1 MPRWYVSTVISP
13 TTTVSS
19 RKSSWN
25 RWLSRAGLAA
35 VLLVA
40 GLSASSTAPPEP
52 RGADTAPEEFSAEL
66 AMGHIEEIAQ
76 EPRPVGSPAHAATR
90 DHLVDQL
97 DTWGWD
103 TEVHES
109 VGLASPADGTRNM
122 AAVDNITA
130 TLPGSDPTGT
140 VVLAAH
146 YDSVAGSPGAA
157 DDGIGVG
164 TILEVAR
171 ALRADGA
178 GQPRNDVMVLIT
190 DAEEKG
196 LLGAEAFVRERA
208 QEIEPAV
215 VLNHEARGAEG
226 TPATFR
232 MSSSEA
238 TLLEVLSQAPGVF
251 ADSATEAVFDAL
263 PNDTDATNF
272 FGAGLHGYDTAIT
285 GGGAFYH
292 SPLDSTQHLSQAS
305 LQQMGQAS
313 LAMARDLTTTDLATL
328 EEGEDQL
335 VTTPPG
341 GPVLLP
347 AAAEIPLTFGLL
359 ALAGVLVV
367 VRWRRRELTV
377 GRTALSAVAALL
389 ALAAAAGA
397 ALAVW
402 QVALLVDPGQASAVV
417 GSPYNPGFYQAA
429 MLTAGASLVLGTHA
443 LLRRRLG
450 APALATGAVC
460 TAAMVGV
467 IGVLLLP
474 GAATMLVL
482 PVLPA
487 AAGAVAAALLPQRW
501 ATARTLLPVLALAP
515 TALLAGPLVSST
527 FEVGL
532 PMGGPFATLL
542 TALFTLLALP
552 VVADAWPAAAPRRP
566 RMAGLGAAALALALV
581 VTLTGAGL
589 FTNREGATPD
599 RQEKLVYAFDAD
611 ADEAYWAG
619 ESKTEWSGSLLT
631 EDSTPLDS
639 TLPILDGEPLAHGPA
654 PTMDTAPP
662 RVEVRDDTNGEGGRE
677 VTLQLSSPREAP
689 TLGLWVTDGNV
700 TVRSAEVAGRSVPV
714 DRTNEQR
721 FGFVFHGTAPEGVTV
736 RLTLDQG
743 AGNTATVR
751 VADRTND
758 LTEIDD
764 LTPPRDRELVRPALW
779 VTRTQNL

>member
-1 MPRWYVSTVISP
+1 MISP
-13 TTTVSS
+13 TTTTSS
-19 RKSSWN
+19 RNPLWN

-52 RGADTAPEEFSAEL
+52 RGADAAPEEFSAER

-76 EPRPVGSPAHAATR
+76 GPRPVGSPAHAETR

-109 VGLASPADGTRNM
+109 VGLASHADDTRHM

-146 YDSVAGSPGAA
+146 YDSVSGSPGAA

-208 QEIEPAV
+208 QEIEPAA
-215 VLNHEARGAEG
+215 VLNHEARGASG
-226 TPATFR
+226 APATFR
-232 MSSSEA
+232 MSSSDA
-238 TLLEVLSQAPGVF
+238 TLLEVLSQAPGVS
-251 ADSATEAVFDAL
+251 ADSAAEAVFDAL

-272 FGAGLHGYDTAIT
+272 FGSGLHGYDTAIT

-292 SPLDSTQHLSQAS
+292 SPLDSTQHLSRAS
-305 LQQMGQAS
+305 LQQMGRSS
-313 LAMARDLTTTDLATL
+313 LAMARDLATTDLATL

-335 VTTPPG
+335 ITTPPG

-347 AAAEIPLTFGLL
+347 AAAETPLAFGLL
-359 ALAGVLVV
+359 ALAGALVA
-367 VRWRRRELTV
+367 VRWRRRELTA

-389 ALAAAAGA
+389 ALAAAAGT

-417 GSPYNPGFYQAA
+417 GAPYNPGFYQAA
-429 MLTAGASLVLGTHA
+429 MLVAGVSVVLGTHA

-450 APALATGAVC
+450 GPALAAGAVC
-460 TAAMVGV
+460 TAAVAGLT
-467 IGVLLLP
+467 GVLLLP

-487 AAGAVAAALLPQRW
+487 ATGALAAALLPRRW
-501 ATARTLLPVLALAP
+501 TTARTLLPVFALAP

-542 TALFTLLALP
+542 TALFALLALP
-552 VVADAWPAAAPRRP
+552 VVEDAWPAAAPRRP
-566 RMAGLGAAALALALV
+566 GVARAGVAALALALV
-581 VTLTGAGL
+581 AALTGAGL
-589 FTNREGATPD
+589 FTNREGATPA
-599 RQEKLVYAFDAD
+599 RQEQLTYAFDAD
-611 ADEAYWAG
+611 AGEAYWAG
-619 ESKTEWSGSLLT
+619 APKTEWSESLLT
-631 EDSTPLDS
+631 EDPKPLDS
-639 TLPILDGEPLAHGPA
+639 VLPVSDGEPLAHGPA
-654 PTMDTAPP
+654 PTLDTAPP
-662 RVEVRDDTNGEGGRE
+662 RVEVRDDTNGESGRE
-677 VTLQLSSPREAP
+677 VTLRVSSPREAP
-689 TLGLWVTDGNV
+689 TLGLWVTDGNA

-714 DRTNEQR
+714 TRTNEQR
-721 FGFVFHGTAPEGVTV
+721 FGFVFHGAAPEGVTV

-743 AGNTATVR
+743 AGDTATVR

-758 LTEIDD
+758 LTGIEG
-764 LTPPRDRELVRPALW
+764 LAPPQDRELVRPALW
-779 VTRTQNL
+779 VTRAQDL